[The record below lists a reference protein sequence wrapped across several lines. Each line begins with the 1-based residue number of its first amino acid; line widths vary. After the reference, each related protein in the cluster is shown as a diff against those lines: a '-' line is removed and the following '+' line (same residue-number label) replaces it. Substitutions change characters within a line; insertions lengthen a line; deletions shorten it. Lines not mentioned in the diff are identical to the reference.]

1 MRVIEVSSFGDP
13 EVMQIQDREIPA
25 ALPGTVVVRLHAIG
39 VNPVETYIRAGTY
52 PVLPDLPYIPG
63 SNGAGIVHD
72 IGEDVDLF
80 RPGQRVYVAARSG
93 TYAEYC
99 CCAVRDIH
107 PLPDNISFEEGA
119 ALGVPAAT
127 AYRALFMRGAGRKGE
142 KVLIHGASGSVGLCA
157 IQLGVAAGMEI
168 VGTAGSDKGM
178 RLVREHGAYPITHN
192 GHTIKQLHEAAPDGY
207 DLILEMLA
215 NKNLETDLEVIAPR
229 GRIVIIGSRGR
240 IEIDPRATMG
250 REVDIRGLALA
261 NSTPGELQQIHEGL
275 SKALAAGSLK
285 PVISETMRL
294 EEAPRAHHK
303 VMAPGNCG
311 KIVLIP

>member
-1 MRVIEVSSFGDP
+1 MKAIEVSSFGEP
-13 EVMQIQDREIPA
+13 EVMQLRDREIPA

-63 SNGAGIVHD
+63 SNGAGIVHS
-72 IGEDVDLF
+72 IGEDVDQF
-80 RPGQRVYVAARSG
+80 QPGQRVYIAARSG

-99 CCAVRDIH
+99 CCSASDVH
-107 PLPDNISFEEGA
+107 PLPDTISFEEGA

-127 AYRALFMRGAGRKGE
+127 AYRALFMRGAGQKGE
-142 KVLIHGASGSVGLCA
+142 KVLIHGASGSVGLSA

-168 VGTAGSDKGM
+168 VGTAGSEKGM
-178 RLVREHGAYPITHN
+178 RLIQENGAYPVSHSGTYIDRL
-192 GHTIKQLHEAAPDGY
+192 QEAAPKGY

-215 NKNLETDLEVIAPR
+215 NRNLETDLELLAPR

-240 IEIDPRATMG
+240 IEIDPRSTMG

-275 SKALAAGSLK
+275 AEALAAGSLK

-294 EEAPRAHHK
+294 EEAARAHHK
-303 VMAPGNCG
+303 VMEPANCG